1 LSRIERRA
9 ARDFDK
15 VGRIRIM
22 GIVKTINSYF
32 NRTFLFILFLL
43 FAGAATAGA
52 AVRFGPY
59 EALEINSDVIR
70 GVKVEDNGRIW
81 ILLNPAYRE
90 RELIVR
96 ISTEEGAGYRKWHTS
111 GTEDLVSP
119 ANQHKQANA
128 WTDWIETTAN
138 YIEYW
143 MSGEKVLHL
152 KKVE

>member
-1 LSRIERRA
+1 MKAMNYHFKGMVVWLLA
-9 ARDFDK
+9 A
-15 VGRIRIM
+15 M
-22 GIVKTINSYF
+22 
-32 NRTFLFILFLL
+32 LL
-43 FAGAATAGA
+43 FPAIGQA

-59 EALEINSDVIR
+59 EALTINSDVIR

-90 RELIVR
+90 RELVVR
-96 ISTEEGAGYRKWHTS
+96 ISNKQGSGYRKWHTS

-119 ANQHKQANA
+119 ADQGKQANA